1 MTKSR
6 DQEQHKH
13 SIFCR
18 FELTLDVYVE
28 NTFWYGPFGSFA
40 KINHQVEPMRVKH
53 SRDDAL
59 CRLIHVCM
67 YILQLSMMI
76 HIIATDTGTANTL
89 VPCTQINRY
98 SKFVC
103 SARSVDN
110 IPKFNTIYGFVCVW
124 FVCVYIFC
132 ESHFA
137 VILMLSYS
145 KLGSVF
151 FFRCLMGSHDITIVL
166 IHQIYRCFVVSSD
179 TKIRSTL
186 WWWTNRQNKKKGRSI
201 LLCMLFSHLI
211 FSIHFMSSS
220 MIIISFFSV
229 FSLHV
234 SQSRGIHKQY
244 KRIS

>member
-103 SARSVDN
+103 SARSLDN

-124 FVCVYIFC
+124 FVYDLCVCIYFLWIEFC
-132 ESHFA
+132 CRLN
-137 VILMLSYS
+137 V
-145 KLGSVF
+145 KLF
-151 FFRCLMGSHDITIVL
+151 
-166 IHQIYRCFVVSSD
+166 
-179 TKIRSTL
+179 KIRQCLLSAV
-186 WWWTNRQNKKKGRSI
+186 WWALMISR
-201 LLCMLFSHLI
+201 LC
-211 FSIHFMSSS
+211 
-220 MIIISFFSV
+220 
-229 FSLHV
+229 
-234 SQSRGIHKQY
+234 
-244 KRIS
+244 